1 MKILITSSRF
11 VQPQHHACTR
21 GPVIFIRPEHRNDAG
36 LLAHEKVHVRQ
47 WWRTLGLHSFLY
59 LFSKAYKLRAEVE
72 AYKVQAKY
80 AKGHDPMPTYAH
92 FIATK
97 YNLNI
102 TEEEALA
109 LLRA

>member
-1 MKILITSSRF
+1 MIIYTNYF
-11 VQPQHHACTR
+11 IPPQHHACTR
-21 GPVIFIRPEHRNDAG
+21 GPIIFIRPEYKDDAG

-59 LFSKAYKLRAEVE
+59 LFSKEYKLRAEVE
-72 AYKVQAKY
+72 AYKAQAEYVQ
-80 AKGHDPMPTYAH
+80 GHDPMPTYAH

-97 YNLNI
+97 YNLNT